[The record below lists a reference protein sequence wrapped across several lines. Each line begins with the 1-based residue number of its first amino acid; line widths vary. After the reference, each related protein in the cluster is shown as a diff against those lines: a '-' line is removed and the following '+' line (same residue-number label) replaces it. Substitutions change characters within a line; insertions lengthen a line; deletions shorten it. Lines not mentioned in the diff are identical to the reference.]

1 MSFFYKHSFFS
12 GQCRGVIK
20 GSTRKAFWKGSD
32 KCWALM
38 MLSLSNRSK
47 ILLDHT
53 FIKKWSSLSLPSPQ
67 ASHTVPDTGD
77 LQIFADFG
85 MFGPKHTPALCK
97 LLKDQHTTHFV
108 LRAVLLPSHQD
119 RKDIS
124 QQLLFTQF
132 RAWGASPHYKSAL
145 CPAEQC
151 GHPGIWM
158 PREFLLVW
166 GSFPFFFCYLKVSQK
181 KSLPVS
187 KLGISVL
194 TRAVGTEQGAKSHQ
208 NKTQRQRFGFN
219 EALEQNPN
227 THWFQENPS
236 ISLQHV

>member
-1 MSFFYKHSFFS
+1 
-12 GQCRGVIK
+12 
-20 GSTRKAFWKGSD
+20 
-32 KCWALM
+32 

-85 MFGPKHTPALCK
+85 MFGPKHTTALCK

-145 CPAEQC
+145 CPAE
-151 GHPGIWM
+151 PVRPSRNLNAKGISSCL
-158 PREFLLVW
+158 RIISFFLLL
-166 GSFPFFFCYLKVSQK
+166 SESIPEEITAS
-181 KSLPVS
+181 
-187 KLGISVL
+187 
-194 TRAVGTEQGAKSHQ
+194 EQTWHNCTYTSCR
-208 NKTQRQRFGFN
+208 N
-219 EALEQNPN
+219 
-227 THWFQENPS
+227 
-236 ISLQHV
+236 